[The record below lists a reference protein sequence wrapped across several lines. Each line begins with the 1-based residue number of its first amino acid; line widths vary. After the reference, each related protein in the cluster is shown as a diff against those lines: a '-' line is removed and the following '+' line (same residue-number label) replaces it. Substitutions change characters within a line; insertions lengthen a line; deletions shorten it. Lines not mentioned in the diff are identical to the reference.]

1 MADNKLEEDDIQF
14 LLENK
19 DIIKEEY
26 CGLNI
31 EDIINKIETKNPP
44 TFKEVASL
52 INATHLFVEEID
64 SFVIGRISEDFYIMT
79 LKKYLKEDKNLCLK
93 YYKLSED
100 KRKRLI
106 VNIFQNRLSIPKEEI
121 DANLLIELTKIAKK
135 DF

>member
-1 MADNKLEEDDIQF
+1 
-14 LLENK
+14 
-19 DIIKEEY
+19 
-26 CGLNI
+26 
-31 EDIINKIETKNPP
+31 
-44 TFKEVASL
+44 
-52 INATHLFVEEID
+52 
-64 SFVIGRISEDFYIMT
+64 MT